1 MIFYLC
7 VLIVFSLYQE
17 SKLILPTNPL
27 LVQTHYSPPL
37 SNFQFIR
44 AFFSNPLDVVL
55 ISMWKNDGTVGTYV
69 TVGQSSFNYT
79 KSQVDGKSPPEASI
93 MHCAVAAR
101 LDSLT
106 STSTHL
112 VNMHALI

>member
-1 MIFYLC
+1 MCVDC
-7 VLIVFSLYQE
+7 VLALSRIDQVDPADE
-17 SKLILPTNPL
+17 PL

-37 SNFQFIR
+37 NNFQFIR